1 MEYSTEKCLQ
11 VKDIPL
17 HKRIT
22 VFNKGTSYHNKGT
35 TPVGGHL
42 IPTSIEGANLKWK
55 NAQKNEKNNITSL
68 TIKRNIPIFKPFI
81 TSIEWSPLKVDS
93 PIISR
98 THIKDTTANSKNET
112 IIKYPLLDTNLTG
125 RPIAANLANTGQGL
139 TSNKWNGVDRFITI
153 KTISIL
159 K

>member
-1 MEYSTEKCLQ
+1 MEYSTEKCLH
-11 VKDIPL
+11 VNDIPL

-22 VFNKGTSYHNKGT
+22 VFKRGTSYHKRGT

-55 NAQKNEKNNITSL
+55 NPQKKEKNNITSL
-68 TIKRNIPIFKPFI
+68 TMKRNIPIFNPFI
-81 TSIEWSPLKVDS
+81 TIIEWSPLKVDS
-93 PIISR
+93 PIMSR
-98 THIKDTTANSKNET
+98 THIKETISKSKNDT

-125 RPIAANLANTGQGL
+125 SPITASLAKTGQGL

-153 KTISIL
+153 N
-159 K
+159 